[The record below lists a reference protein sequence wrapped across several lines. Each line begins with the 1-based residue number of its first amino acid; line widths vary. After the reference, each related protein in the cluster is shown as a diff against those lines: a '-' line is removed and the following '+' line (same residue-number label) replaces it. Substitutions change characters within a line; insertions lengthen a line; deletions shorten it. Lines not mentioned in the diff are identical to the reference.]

1 MTMMPDFRICHKCKN
16 MWSWNPDVGTTECPY
31 CQKKKME
38 KLMKISSIF
47 SGKKRKKDD
56 KDEE

>member
-1 MTMMPDFRICHKCKN
+1 MTVMPDIRTCPKCKN
-16 MWSWNPDVGTTECPY
+16 VWSRNPDVGVTECPY

-38 KLMKISSIF
+38 KIMKVSGIF